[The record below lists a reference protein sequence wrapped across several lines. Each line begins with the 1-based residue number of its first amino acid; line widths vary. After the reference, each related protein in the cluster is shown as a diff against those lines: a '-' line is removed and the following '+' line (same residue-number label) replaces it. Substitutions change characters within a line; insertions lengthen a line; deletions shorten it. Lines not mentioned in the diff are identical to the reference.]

1 MVDLLIRCHIDVE
14 TYSEVN
20 LKDCGVYVYAEHE
33 STELLVLCY
42 RFGDGPVTAW
52 LPFDKI
58 PFALHEKLRARLKP
72 EDRIKIGA
80 IVPAELRA
88 HIEAGGEVAAHNAQF
103 ERVVLNGVAGRK
115 VNFPKLKIEQMV
127 CTAAKARTYGL
138 PGALGDAAK
147 ALKSYPK
154 DETGRG
160 IMLQLCRPR
169 TGKQKRYPIEEYID
183 DYVHLYAY
191 CVDDVKAECGLDDVI
206 PDITPDEMEIWRL
219 DQVMNDRGVGIDL
232 AFIDN
237 VQALIQEYKVYLN
250 EQCVA
255 ACGFTPGQREKIV
268 GWIRSNGY
276 SQIVDMTADT
286 VAKAVVDPACPEH
299 VRHVLRIYSTYG
311 MKAPTKYEAM
321 ELAACRNSRIHGMFI
336 YYGAGT
342 GRWSSII
349 VQLQNLFRPLI
360 KDADTAIDL
369 INQKDMETIRF
380 FYPSIDPMKVFASC
394 VRGALVPADGH
405 DFIVLDYAGIES
417 RKIAWLYDEEWKL
430 DAFRAFDADKKNNA
444 DNYQIAYG
452 NGFGVDPMSI
462 KDFQRQIG
470 KVMELALGFEG
481 GVGSFVTMAPTYR
494 VDLNDL
500 VEAAYDNLPD
510 WALDAANWMWKNIEC
525 KRGNKSGLPE
535 KTYLTIDGIKQ
546 VWRSLHPA
554 IKQGWKD
561 TLQAAKLAVAYPG
574 KCYAIPNRKIM
585 FQVKEEKG
593 RRWLHMRLPS
603 GRTLKYYEPELH
615 DGRSKEDIAAEEE
628 EKFLCELMGKVYIPN
643 DTDPLKKYNLVFW
656 GVDSRTKQ
664 WKLEGAYGGFLA
676 QNGTQGS
683 ANDVLRHGIVRLEA
697 ARYPVVLTVHDEN
710 GMEVLEGF
718 GSLHEAAALMCKL
731 KPCFAGL
738 PITAEGYR
746 AKRFR
751 KQ

>member
-1 MVDLLIRCHIDVE
+1 MTRCHIDCE
-14 TYSEVN
+14 TYSQVN
-20 LKDCGVYVYAEHE
+20 LKDCGAYVYAEDP
-33 STELLVLCY
+33 STELLVLCF

-52 LPFDKI
+52 VPRESVPVEL
-58 PFALHEKLRARLKP
+58 LTKLTARLKGT
-72 EDRIKIGA
+72 DTFVVQMN
-80 IVPAELRA
+80 VPSSLRR
-88 HIEAGGEVAAHNAQF
+88 HIEANGEVAAHNAQF
-103 ERVVLNGVAGRK
+103 ERIVLKGTAGKR
-115 VNFPKLKIEQMV
+115 VNFPELKIGQCI

-147 ALKSYPK
+147 ALGTFPK
-154 DETGRG
+154 DDSARG
-160 IMLQLCRPR
+160 IMLMLCRPR
-169 TGKQKRYPIEEYID
+169 SGKEKRYTVEEAID
-183 DYVHLYAY
+183 DYVHLYTY
-191 CVDDVKAECGLDDVI
+191 CVDDVYAECGLDDAI
-206 PDITPDEMEIWRL
+206 PDITPEEMEIWRL
-219 DQVMNDRGVGIDL
+219 DQKINDRGVGVDL
-232 AFIDN
+232 EFIDN
-237 VQALIQEYKVYLN
+237 VQALIQEYKVYLE
-250 EQCVA
+250 EQCVE
-255 ACGFTPGQREKIV
+255 ACGFNPGQREKIV

-276 SQIVDMTADT
+276 SQIVDMKADT
-286 VAKAVVDPACPEH
+286 VAKAVVDPACPKH

-321 ELAACRNSRIHGMFI
+321 ELASCRDSRIHGMFI

-360 KDADTAIDL
+360 KDPDTAIAL
-369 INQKDMETIRF
+369 INQKDMESLRF
-380 FYPSIDPMKVFASC
+380 FYPHIDPMKVFASC

-430 DAFRAFDADKKNNA
+430 EAFRAFDADKKNNA

-452 NGFGVDPMSI
+452 NGFGVDPMSV

-481 GVGSFVTMAPTYR
+481 GVGSFVTMAPTYH

-510 WALDAANWMWKNIEC
+510 WALAAANWMWKNIEC

-574 KCYAIPNRKIM
+574 NCYAIPNRKLM
-585 FQVKEEKG
+585 FQVKTEKG
-593 RRWLHMRLPS
+593 RNWLHMRLPS

-628 EKFLCELMGKVYIPN
+628 EKFLYALKGWVYIPN

-683 ANDVLRHGIVRLEA
+683 ANCVLRHGIVRLEA
-697 ARYPVVLTVHDEN
+697 ASYPVVLTVHDEN
-710 GMEVLEGF
+710 GMEVPEGF

-731 KPCFAGL
+731 KSCFAGL